1 MQEDVSG
8 SAGAVTG
15 CRPLLLTL
23 ISEEVVSSVRAIS
36 ARGDQEVN
44 LKSLEL
50 LSSIVASKGFK
61 SRWHLP
67 TPNLLSFSDQAT
79 PIFKTKLEEAA
90 SPGFAPAEHNRDGS

>member
-1 MQEDVSG
+1 MVQEDVSG
-8 SAGAVTG
+8 SA
-15 CRPLLLTL
+15 
-23 ISEEVVSSVRAIS
+23 EKVVPSVRAVS

-44 LKSLEL
+44 LKSFEL
-50 LSSIVASKGFK
+50 VSTIVASKGFK

-67 TPNLLSFSDQAT
+67 SSNLVSFSDQAT